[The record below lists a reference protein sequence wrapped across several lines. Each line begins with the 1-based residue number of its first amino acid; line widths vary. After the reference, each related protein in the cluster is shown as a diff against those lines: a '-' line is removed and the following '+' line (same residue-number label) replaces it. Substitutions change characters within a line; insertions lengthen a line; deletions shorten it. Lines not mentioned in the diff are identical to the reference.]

1 MWMNSL
7 VEQKPDDELLQLVKK
22 ILEMPDH
29 SVIWASEYSIPEIEE
44 AIGNRLYFDSSSG
57 KEKISFCRDKVVL
70 GKNYTDMIGRTYA
83 NAKKGAGVIIC
94 PHCFE
99 KDDRDTRFIKHS
111 TIYTGD
117 GLKLVDKHL
126 ELLCPNCSEVTVLE
140 PNTVFEL
147 GYGNL
152 EVFYCI

>member
-7 VEQKPDDELLQLVKK
+7 VEQKPDNELLQLVNK

-29 SVIWASEYSIPEIEE
+29 SVIWAPEYSISEIEE
-44 AIGNRLYFDSSSG
+44 AIGNRLYAERYSG
-57 KEKISFCRDKVVL
+57 KEKISFRRDKIVL
-70 GKNYTDMIGRTYA
+70 GKDYINMIGVTYA
-83 NAKKGAGVIIC
+83 NEKNGAGVIIC

-99 KDDRDTRFIKHS
+99 KDQCDTKFIKYS
-111 TIYTGD
+111 TIYTGE

-126 ELLCPNCSEVTVLE
+126 ELLCPNCLEVTVLE

-152 EVFYCI
+152 EVVYCI

>member
-1 MWMNSL
+1 
-7 VEQKPDDELLQLVKK
+7 VEQEQDNELRLLVNK
-22 ILEMPDH
+22 ILDMPDH
-29 SVIWASEYSIPEIEE
+29 SIIWMPEHSISEIEG
-44 AIGNRLYFDSSSG
+44 AIGDSLYAERYSG
-57 KEKISFCRDKVVL
+57 KEKISFRRDKIVL

-99 KDDRDTRFIKHS
+99 KDECDTKFERYA

-126 ELLCPNCSEVTVLE
+126 ELLCPGCLEVTVLE

-152 EVFYCI
+152 EVVYCI